1 MNTGELTGTIREAGN
16 KGHARRLRVKGDVP
30 GVVYGGGDTLP
41 VSVSA
46 KKLLKL
52 LDDKSVARRLITTKF
67 EGDKKERQVII
78 KDLTFHPVTDQLL
91 HIDLWEVDLKKV
103 ITVNVNIEFAGVPM
117 GVKEQ
122 GGSLA
127 TARSHVSLRCLPADI
142 PPFIEVDVTN
152 LEIGQS
158 LSIKDLP
165 LPENVEPIDDLE
177 LTIAMVIEPKE
188 EVVATEGEEEAEAT
202 EGEPASEPE
211 LSTEKAEKTEK

>member
-1 MNTGELTGTIREAGN
+1 MNIGELTGTVRVAGN
-16 KGHARRLRVKGDVP
+16 KGHARRLRAKGEVP
-30 GVVYGGGDTLP
+30 AVLYGSGDTIP

-52 LDDKSVARRLITTKF
+52 LDDKNVARRLINTKF

-91 HIDLWEVDLKKV
+91 HLDLWEVDLKKM
-103 ITVNVNIEFAGVPM
+103 ITVSVNIEFIGVPT

-127 TARSHVSLRCLPADI
+127 TARSHVSIQCLPADI
-142 PPFIEVDVTN
+142 PPFLEMDVTN

-165 LPENVEPIDDLE
+165 ISENVKSLDDPG
-177 LTIAMVIEPKE
+177 AYHRYGKR
-188 EVVATEGEEEAEAT
+188 TERRG
-202 EGEPASEPE
+202 SRD
-211 LSTEKAEKTEK
+211 